1 MCKTSEIDNYFPQ
14 FTFFSNMYYIRI
26 RYIKTPSA
34 IEKIIPT
41 YIINAETFVKF
52 SDLPDC
58 NTLHDF
64 SSFALIF

>member
-1 MCKTSEIDNYFPQ
+1 
-14 FTFFSNMYYIRI
+14 MYYIRI